1 MERTRAIALL
11 GIGAVIRILARSNP
25 GVVAPKPSRGN
36 PGVVAPK
43 PSRGNP
49 GVVAP
54 TINEPAIGSRISI
67 GYRNLQVTSWF
78 NLDLNPP
85 TESLVYGATHP
96 N

>member
-1 MERTRAIALL
+1 MQRKRAIALL
-11 GIGAVIRILARSNP
+11 GIGAVIRILARGNP
-25 GVVAPKPSRGN
+25 GVPAPKPSRGN
-36 PGVVAPK
+36 PGVVA
-43 PSRGNP
+43 S
-49 GVVAP
+49 

-67 GYRNLQVTSWF
+67 GYRNLQLASWF